1 MRSED
6 RGFIAIDRTQSR
18 LGRTMVSWFHV
29 FVEWCTGYAYRS
41 LFLTCLKSR
50 LELKVAQSARRVYI
64 AGMVVSGRA
73 TPSVFDH
80 RLKRGDPDL

>member
-1 MRSED
+1 MRSEN
-6 RGFIAIDRTQSR
+6 RGFIAINRTQSR
-18 LGRTMVSWFHV
+18 VGRTMVSRGFT
-29 FVEWCTGYAYRS
+29 CS
-41 LFLTCLKSR
+41 LTCLKTR
-50 LELKVAQSARRVYI
+50 LELKVAQSARRAYI